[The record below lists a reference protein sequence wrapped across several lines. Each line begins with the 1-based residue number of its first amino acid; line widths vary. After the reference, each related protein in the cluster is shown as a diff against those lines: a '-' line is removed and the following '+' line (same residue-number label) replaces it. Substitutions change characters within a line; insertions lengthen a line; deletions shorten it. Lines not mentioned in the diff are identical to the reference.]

1 MVEFNAFC
9 FDDDDDV
16 DAVDDDDDDA
26 ASYLLFDPPFGIT
39 VAPFIIDFNFFSTFV
54 HQQHQKPSGFK

>member
-39 VAPFIIDFNFFSTFV
+39 VAPFIIDFKFFF
-54 HQQHQKPSGFK
+54 HFCHQKPSGFK